1 MSESDPNAKFEQRT
15 KALFDESVD
24 GLNGNLRSRLTQARH
39 QALTEAG
46 SSRISRRVWI
56 PAAGLTTVAA
66 ITAFVVVP
74 RIQSEHRETEAFASA
89 DDMAIL
95 LNNDDLDRLLNAE
108 LLFQFIHNLRD
119 SLDRPI
125 RFCRGGCAGRD

>member
-95 LNNDDLDRLLNAE
+95 LNNDDFEMLEDIEFYAWLDSNPNDASEHSSDDDDNVR
-108 LLFQFIHNLRD
+108 
-119 SLDRPI
+119 S
-125 RFCRGGCAGRD
+125 

>member
-95 LNNDDLDRLLNAE
+95 LNNDDFEMLEDIEFYAWLDSNPNDASEHSSDDDDDVR
-108 LLFQFIHNLRD
+108 
-119 SLDRPI
+119 S
-125 RFCRGGCAGRD
+125 

>member
-74 RIQSEHRETEAFASA
+74 RIQSEHREMEAFASA

-95 LNNDDLDRLLNAE
+95 LNNDDFEMLEDIEFYAWLDSNPDDASEHSSDDDNDVR
-108 LLFQFIHNLRD
+108 
-119 SLDRPI
+119 S
-125 RFCRGGCAGRD
+125 